1 MQSGNEILSVIKT
14 YYYMRNII
22 PEKSYAKCGGE
33 TNPRTFSK
41 KLKLSFIELL
51 FIVCLV
57 KYYRN
62 VLKLSSRALAFKAFC
77 LKKREVSSPASFL
90 NDI

>member
-1 MQSGNEILSVIKT
+1 
-14 YYYMRNII
+14 MRNII
-22 PEKSYAKCGGE
+22 PEKSYAKRGGE
-33 TNPRTFSK
+33 TSPRTFSK
-41 KLKLSFIELL
+41 KFKLSFIELL

-62 VLKLSSRALAFKAFC
+62 VLKLSSRALAFKAFY